1 MINNIKLFQSILN
14 KPDNKTYLTATVSD
28 LNPLKVK
35 LYPGDDEILA
45 IPTTNL
51 WGVTVGS
58 RVLLLRQGNQ
68 FICTSVIG
76 SPKVDSITIKRT
88 SNQLFTGTSNTK
100 IAYDSEDQKVGSNL
114 TYDAVN
120 YGIEIGGGV
129 SMVEAHAMTWANCE
143 ASGAYSAQYIYKNS
157 SEATYSIERKRDTNS
172 EKWRPHFGSVLIP
185 VTEGDMI
192 YCYIRFSVSD
202 ASNGVIGAYANSCK
216 LMVRVVEYDLT

>member
-35 LYPGDDEILA
+35 LYPGDDELLVV
-45 IPTTNL
+45 PTTNL
-51 WGVTVGS
+51 WGITVGS

-88 SNQLFTGTSNTK
+88 SSQAMSGTSSNK
-100 IAYDSEDQKVGSNL
+100 INYDAEDQKTGSNL

-120 YGIEIGGGV
+120 YGVEIGGGI
-129 SMVEAHAMTWANCE
+129 SMVEAHAMTWVDCE

-157 SEATYSIERKRDTNS
+157 SEVTYSIERKRDSNP

-185 VTEGDMI
+185 VTEGDKI
-192 YCYIRFSVSD
+192 YCYVRFSISN
-202 ASNGVIGAYANSCK
+202 ASNAVKGSYTNSCK